1 MILSHDDDHRDC
13 GLQRRIGHCGGR
25 RSRELFH
32 TKLVVHEHDQVT
44 LPDGVRKPERFRRT
58 VSNMMEHSPEGEHRE
73 PESAAR
79 ARIGLERPAH
89 RTRLEQIPARELSL
103 DQIGVLPHRPVF
115 LECGG
120 VAQHLGAPS
129 TGAAQAAQRDRIVRK
144 DLEAST
150 HVTCLLQPTEALP
163 SGIEKGPT
171 AVVQIAL
178 ADHHAAACGQRV
190 ERSLGLESGEIDRPE
205 GTHRSGDGL
214 GKKHRRH
221 LVSGRGAPPTFGKAR
236 GAAVCGTAHNENLHA
251 DPCAMLDVMN
261 MRVIAAAAAIV
272 CAAGCTTAEQTVEPI
287 SAKDLAA
294 SISERLESE
303 LNAPFAINCP
313 EALAA
318 EVGASVTCEVTSL
331 GASQDDV
338 LAVATVTSVDTE
350 TGHVEFDITAAPATT
365 PDATD
370 EASDE
375 ATDDATDDASEDEAT
390 QDS

>member
-1 MILSHDDDHRDC
+1 
-13 GLQRRIGHCGGR
+13 
-25 RSRELFH
+25 
-32 TKLVVHEHDQVT
+32 
-44 LPDGVRKPERFRRT
+44 
-58 VSNMMEHSPEGEHRE
+58 
-73 PESAAR
+73 
-79 ARIGLERPAH
+79 
-89 RTRLEQIPARELSL
+89 
-103 DQIGVLPHRPVF
+103 
-115 LECGG
+115 
-120 VAQHLGAPS
+120 
-129 TGAAQAAQRDRIVRK
+129 
-144 DLEAST
+144 
-150 HVTCLLQPTEALP
+150 
-163 SGIEKGPT
+163 
-171 AVVQIAL
+171 
-178 ADHHAAACGQRV
+178 
-190 ERSLGLESGEIDRPE
+190 
-205 GTHRSGDGL
+205 
-214 GKKHRRH
+214 
-221 LVSGRGAPPTFGKAR
+221 
-236 GAAVCGTAHNENLHA
+236 
-251 DPCAMLDVMN
+251 MLDVMN
-261 MRVIAAAAAIV
+261 MRVIAAAAAIM

-375 ATDDATDDASEDEAT
+375 ASDEATDDATDDASEDEAT